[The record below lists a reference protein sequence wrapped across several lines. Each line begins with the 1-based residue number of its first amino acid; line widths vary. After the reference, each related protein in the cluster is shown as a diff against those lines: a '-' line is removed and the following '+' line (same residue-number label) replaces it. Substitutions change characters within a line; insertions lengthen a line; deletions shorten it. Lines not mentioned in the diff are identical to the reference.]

1 MTVPETLPIGSDKI
15 RNRIFAVGLAGFL
28 GALTIG
34 VDGHPIFQI
43 LAAESLGLGPR
54 AIGLALGLGT
64 LSIPVQIWAA
74 RIPLHRARHNI
85 RLYLWS
91 IGAMTLITAALVAF
105 AEPGSWVAALALVV
119 AILAEISVSVLM
131 ATAYQPVI
139 SYTLNPV
146 QRAFIAGPGSALRGM
161 IILASTVLIG
171 AMDRTGRTIF
181 LLVLALV
188 TLAVAEAIKSLPP
201 PPDDADRQSPEPSAG
216 DADPKPKTDGQPE
229 VMSLYIMTVGLAL
242 GRWPLL
248 VTYASWKLWPT
259 GNLGLLGGA
268 LIAGNI
274 IASLLWRNPG
284 RFVLLATQAS
294 TVVTVLCTLVLVAVD
309 GPIST
314 TAGVT
319 LLFALAVTASVSRT
333 ITGTASME
341 LVHRRIDTTTSV
353 RVMTMLDAIGSTT
366 AQLNLFVG
374 GFLIAAS
381 TSGPTVLGMD
391 LYQVW
396 ILVMVIVHLITTFR
410 LKLLPGDV
418 LPEERKPSSRDQSE
432 TDTHQA

>member
-1 MTVPETLPIGSDKI
+1 MVSSALPIGSDKI

-28 GALTIG
+28 GALAIG

-181 LLVLALV
+181 LLVLALI

-201 PPDDADRQSPEPSAG
+201 PPESDEQSSEPDPG
-216 DADPKPKTDGQPE
+216 GADPKPKANGQPE

-284 RFVLLATQAS
+284 RFVLLATKAS
-294 TVVTVLCTLVLVAVD
+294 TVVTVLCTLVLITVD
-309 GPIST
+309 GPISSS
-314 TAGVT
+314 AGVA

-333 ITGTASME
+333 VTGTASME

-391 LYQVW
+391 VYQVW
-396 ILVMVIVHLITTFR
+396 ILIMVIVHLITTFR

-432 TDTHQA
+432 TGTHPA